1 MVEKC
6 VTVVNNFFWADLI
19 KFNLGKNN
27 QIGISLLAF
36 LLISVGL
43 YFFVKTGF
51 LPVKFLPEI
60 LKQVK
65 ENLKTKNKNAVS
77 GLQALIVSTASRV
90 GMGNLI
96 GVASAI
102 SLGGAGAIF
111 WMWISALINSS
122 TAFIESVLAQLHKKE
137 DKLYG
142 GYKGGPAY
150 YIHDFFV
157 NKFKFK
163 RKNLISI
170 LFALS
175 GLICWCGI
183 SQVVGNSVASTFK
196 EAFSIPGVISA
207 SILFFFGAIII
218 LRRDSTVIV
227 LHFMVPIMSFVY
239 LFITFFVMVMHI
251 WEIPHI
257 ISKIL
262 HQAFGIRQI
271 VSGGLG
277 AVIANGIKRGIFS
290 NEAGSG
296 SAPCAAAAAEAK
308 NPMEIGFLQVFG
320 VLVDTIVCTCTAVLI
335 LLIPPDEMVFNG
347 DGMKLLQA
355 ALKYHLGPFG
365 IIFLA
370 VILFLF
376 SFSTFLG
383 ILFYARS
390 NVSYLA
396 GEKWWAQNIFKII
409 ALVMLFCG
417 GIYSYNIAWAL
428 ADVGI
433 ALMTVFNLIMIIFL
447 EKEVFDLL
455 KNYRDEKKNIVEK

>member
-1 MVEKC
+1 MIKEC
-6 VTVVNNFFWADLI
+6 ISTVNNFFWSDLI
-19 KFNLGKNN
+19 KFNLGKNV

-43 YFFVKTGF
+43 YFFVRTGF
-51 LPVKFLPEI
+51 LPIKFLPEI
-60 LKQVK
+60 MTQVK
-65 ENLKTKNKNAVS
+65 ENLKVKNKGSVS
-77 GLQALIVSTASRV
+77 GLQALIVSTATRV
-90 GMGNLI
+90 GMGNLV

-111 WMWISALINSS
+111 WMWVSALINSS

-175 GLICWCGI
+175 ALICWCGI
-183 SQVVGNSVASTFK
+183 SQIVGNSVASTFE
-196 EAFSIPGVISA
+196 EAFNISGIISA
-207 SILFFFGAIII
+207 SILFIFGAIIV
-218 LRRDSTVIV
+218 LRRDSTVKV
-227 LHFMVPIMSFVY
+227 LHLIVPIMAFAY
-239 LFITFFVMVMHI
+239 LFITLFVMLIHVK
-251 WEIPHI
+251 EIPSV
-257 ISKIL
+257 ISEIFK
-262 HQAFGIRQI
+262 QAFGIRQV

-296 SAPCAAAAAEAK
+296 SAPCAAAAADAK

-320 VLVDTIVCTCTAVLI
+320 VLIDTVVCTCTAMLI
-335 LLIPPDEMVFNG
+335 LLIPPYEMVFNG
-347 DGMKLLQA
+347 DAMKLLQT

-396 GEKWWAQNIFKII
+396 GDKWWAQNIFKII

-433 ALMTVFNLIMIIFL
+433 ALMTVFNLIMIMFL
-447 EKEVFDLL
+447 KKEVLDLL
-455 KNYRDEKKNIVEK
+455 KNYCDEKKNTMEK